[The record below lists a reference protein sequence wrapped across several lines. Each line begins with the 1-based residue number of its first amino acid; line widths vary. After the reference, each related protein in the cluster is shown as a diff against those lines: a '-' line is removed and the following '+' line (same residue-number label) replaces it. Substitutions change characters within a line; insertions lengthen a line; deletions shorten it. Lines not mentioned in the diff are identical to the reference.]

1 MKTPVLVPV
10 NLYKHPDGLTIDYAE
25 NALIAT
31 DEEDN
36 FVIIPIG
43 RHYLLELSRKLYDIA
58 QRMSDAE

>member
-10 NLYKHPDGLTIDYAE
+10 NLYSHPDGLAIAYAE

-31 DEEDN
+31 DDEDN

-58 QRMSDAE
+58 QSMEQET